1 MTLAS
6 LPKMLVSENVGWPE
20 LSRVHPTVAH
30 LFAFLVVPMSLVPPL
45 MYAYSQVSAPGAV
58 FPLVEPPLA
67 WWELAVV
74 GVAFFAIELADVAL
88 MASYIQQLGDLADV
102 HPDYR
107 TAYSLAAVA
116 PTPLWLSALG
126 LFVPNLWFNVLLV
139 IAAWS
144 CSVALI
150 RNGVR
155 PLFNVADEHKAARL
169 ASAVTAAGVVVWIG
183 MLLLFMM
190 LLGMLLGWR

>member
-1 MTLAS
+1 MTLAN
-6 LPKMLVSENVGWPE
+6 LPKMLVSESVGWPE
-20 LSRVHPTVAH
+20 LSSVHPTVAR

-45 MYAYSQVSAPGAV
+45 MYAYSMVVSPGAV
-58 FPLVEPPLA
+58 FPLAEPPLSWEELFIVGIVFFA
-67 WWELAVV
+67 VELAN
-74 GVAFFAIELADVAL
+74 VAL
-88 MASYIQQLGDLADV
+88 MASYIQQLGDVADV
-102 HPDYR
+102 HPDYP
-107 TAYSLAAVA
+107 TAYALAAIA

-126 LFVPNLWFNVLLV
+126 LFVPNLGFNVLLV

-155 PLFNVADEHKAARL
+155 PLFKVADEHKARRL
-169 ASAVTAAGVVVWIG
+169 ANAIMVAGVVVWAG

>member
-1 MTLAS
+1 MTIAD
-6 LPKMLVSENVGWPE
+6 LPRMMVSETNGWPE
-20 LSRVHPTVAH
+20 LSRRHPSVTQ
-30 LFAFLVVPMSLVPPL
+30 LFAFLVVPMSLIPPL
-45 MYAYSQVSAPGAV
+45 MYAYSQVVTPGAV

-67 WWELAVV
+67 WEELAVMGIV
-74 GVAFFAIELADVAL
+74 FFAIEVANVAL
-88 MASYIQQLGDLADV
+88 MASYIQQLGDIAEV
-102 HPDYR
+102 HPDYP
-107 TAYSLAAVA
+107 TAYALAAVA

-126 LFVPNLWFNVLLV
+126 LFVPSMGFNVLLV

-155 PLFNVADEHKAARL
+155 PLFKVGDEHKAARL
-169 ASAVTAAGVVVWIG
+169 AAVVVTAGVAVWAG
-183 MLLLFMM
+183 MLLLFVM

>member
-1 MTLAS
+1 MTLAN
-6 LPKMLVSENVGWPE
+6 LPKMLVSESVGWPE
-20 LSRVHPTVAH
+20 LSRVHPTVAQ
-30 LFAFLVVPMSLVPPL
+30 LFAFLVVPMSAIPPL
-45 MYAYSQVSAPGAV
+45 MYAYSEVATPGAV
-58 FPLVEPPLA
+58 FPLAEPPLA
-67 WWELAVV
+67 WEELAVV
-74 GVAFFAIELADVAL
+74 GVVFFAIELANVAL
-88 MASYIQQLGDLADV
+88 MASYIQQLGSVADV
-102 HPDYR
+102 RPDYP
-107 TAYSLAAVA
+107 TAYALAAIA

-126 LFVPNLWFNVLLV
+126 LFVPDLGFNVLLV

-155 PLFNVADEHKAARL
+155 PLFNVADEHKALRMAN
-169 ASAVTAAGVVVWIG
+169 AITAAGVAVWAG

>member
-1 MTLAS
+1 
-6 LPKMLVSENVGWPE
+6 MLVSESVGWPE
-20 LSRVHPTVAH
+20 LSRIHPSVAR
-30 LFAFLVVPMSLVPPL
+30 LFAFLVVPLSLVPPL
-45 MYAYSQVSAPGAV
+45 MYAYAEVAAPGAV
-58 FPLVEPPLA
+58 LPLVEPPLQ
-67 WWELAVV
+67 WEELAVV
-74 GVAFFAIELADVAL
+74 GIVFFAIELADVAL
-88 MASYIQQLGDLADV
+88 MASYIQQLGELADV
-102 HPDYR
+102 HPDYS
-107 TAYSLAAVA
+107 TAYVLAAVA

-126 LFVPNLWFNVLLV
+126 LFVPSLWFNVLLV

-155 PLFNVADEHKAARL
+155 PLFGIADEHKAMRFAD
-169 ASAVTAAGVVVWIG
+169 AVTAAGVVVWIG

>member
-6 LPKMLVSENVGWPE
+6 LPKMVVSESDGWPD
-20 LSRVHPTVAH
+20 LLRVHPTVAQ
-30 LFAFLVVPMSLVPPL
+30 LFAFLVAPMSLIPPL
-45 MYAYSQVSAPGAV
+45 MYAYAEVTAPGAV
-58 FPLVEPPLA
+58 FPLVEPPLG
-67 WWELAVV
+67 WEELALV
-74 GVAFFAIELADVAL
+74 GVVFFAIELADVAL
-88 MASYIQQLGDLADV
+88 MASYVQQLGELADV
-102 HPDYR
+102 RPDYR
-107 TAYSLAAVA
+107 SAYVLAAVA

-155 PLFNVADEHKAARL
+155 PLFGIADEHKATRL
-169 ASAVTAAGVVVWIG
+169 ANAVTAAGVVVWAG

>member
-6 LPKMLVSENVGWPE
+6 LPRMLVSENDGWPE
-20 LSRVHPTVAH
+20 LSRNHPTVSR
-30 LFAFLVVPMSLVPPL
+30 LFAFLVVPMSLIPPL
-45 MYAYSQVSAPGAV
+45 MYAWSQVAAPGAV

-67 WWELAVV
+67 WEEIMVV
-74 GVAFFAIELADVAL
+74 GIVFFGIELADVAL
-88 MASYIQQLGDLADV
+88 MASYIQQLGELADV
-102 HPDYR
+102 KPDYA
-107 TAYSLAAVA
+107 TAYMLAAVA

-126 LFVPNLWFNVLLV
+126 LFVPNLAFNVLLV
-139 IAAWS
+139 IAAWA

-155 PLFNVADEHKAARL
+155 PLFHVADEHKAMRMAN
-169 ASAVTAAGVVVWIG
+169 AVTAAGVAVWAG